1 MLVGSS
7 MRASQIDAILPTR
20 DGEATLST
28 QAGHGDLSQRGTRY
42 SCPGAV
48 SESHGVIRAV

>member
-1 MLVGSS
+1 MH
-7 MRASQIDAILPTR
+7 ASQIDASLPAR
-20 DGEATLST
+20 DGEAALST

-48 SESHGVIRAV
+48 CESHGVSRAV